1 MRAVVQRAL
10 DASVTVDERITG
22 SFTGPG
28 LVVLVGVTHG
38 DTDKQAERLAEKIFH
53 LRIFERH
60 HAPNGSNAGDDP
72 SSELSAS
79 DLGLPVIVVSQFTLY
94 ADTRKGRRPTWDAA
108 APREVAEPRVER
120 VVQALRDLGATVE
133 TGVFGADMRVAFT
146 NDGPITIILDV

>member
-1 MRAVVQRAL
+1 MRAVVQRAR

-38 DTDKQAERLAEKIFH
+38 DTDQQAQRLAEKIFH

-60 HAPNGSNAGDDP
+60 HARNGSNSGESLSA
-72 SSELSAS
+72 ELSAS
-79 DLGLPVIVVSQFTLY
+79 DLELPVIVVSQFTLY
-94 ADTRKGRRPTWDAA
+94 ADTRKGRRPTWEAA
-108 APREVAEPRVER
+108 APREVAEPRVDR
-120 VVQALRDLGATVE
+120 VVQALRELGATVE